1 MLHRTSTEESF
12 ATAPRHLKVRRR
24 PWRRARCSCGLR
36 WPCQDRI
43 LLDLASRPQPDAA
56 VPAWSAEPTRAY
68 PQVGR
73 AGLLTPGQAHRS
85 NGGRY

>member
-1 MLHRTSTEESF
+1 MLYRTSTEEPMV
-12 ATAPRHLKVRRR
+12 TAPRHLKTRRW

-43 LLDLASRPQPDAA
+43 LLNLAARSQPTVDGPVWNAA
-56 VPAWSAEPTRAY
+56 TRAY

-85 NGGRY
+85 NGGRH